1 MNAEQAR
8 ALALQSLASDYLL
21 RAAFLQ
27 RAADHQLTSIKAVY
41 GDEKSQVEKKADE
54 QDPKNSEGDQP
65 SEGAGGSFI
74 PVNSDAPAWER
85 LISHTLLPREIIPL
99 IETIFTSE
107 DEVKMILDLG
117 GHSAQAFVNAIHE
130 VCFAFFPSRGTI

>member
-8 ALALQSLASDYLL
+8 VLSLQSLAADYRFRTAL
-21 RAAFLQ
+21 LQ
-27 RAADHQLTSIKAVY
+27 RAADHQLTSMRVKAVS
-41 GDEKSQVEKKADE
+41 GDEKKADE

-65 SEGAGGSFI
+65 SEGARGSFI
-74 PVNSDAPAWER
+74 PANSDAPAWER
-85 LISHTLLPREIIPL
+85 LISPALLPREIIPL

-117 GHSAQAFVNAIHE
+117 EHNAQAFINMIHE
-130 VCFAFFPSRGTI
+130 VCFAFFASRGTI